1 MNTRPLRYNRRDTL
15 AAWLMLTPFLIFF
28 ALFVVYPIIMNFYY
42 SFTNYDLN
50 RAKWVGLKNYRRL
63 FKDTAFIMALKN
75 TSIYAL
81 FSVLALT
88 ILGFLTASALNRE
101 IRGLRFIRTLMI
113 FPYATSMTAVS
124 MIWLM
129 LLDPSTGLI
138 NKALRLM
145 GLSGVDWLFTVRTAL
160 PCLIFVNIWKN
171 IGYCMLIFLAGMQ
184 SVPVEIYE
192 AATVDGA
199 GRLRRIWHVTLPA
212 IRWTFLMLLIL
223 NMGNLL
229 AGGPVGSNFSQ
240 SRLIGNA
247 FTYTKSY
254 VLDLYSLEM
263 GMNNMRYSFATAI
276 SLCNSAMSM
285 ILLLSANKIT
295 ELLSGESLF

>member
-101 IRGLRFIRTLMI
+101 IRGLRFSRTLMI

-199 GRLRRIWHVTLPA
+199 SEGQKLIHVTAPMV
-212 IRWTFLMLLIL
+212 RPVTFFVSITTLLESFKTLYSTTTLVHQIYQRGFTEFKMGYAAAMSVVLLLIVL
-223 NMGNLL
+223 IVTLINVRF
-229 AGGPVGSNFSQ
+229 GG
-240 SRLIGNA
+240 RA
-247 FTYTKSY
+247 
-254 VLDLYSLEM
+254 E
-263 GMNNMRYSFATAI
+263 
-276 SLCNSAMSM
+276 
-285 ILLLSANKIT
+285 
-295 ELLSGESLF
+295 

>member
-199 GRLRRIWHVTLPA
+199 SEGQKLVHVTAPMV
-212 IRWTFLMLLIL
+212 RPVTFFVSITTLL
-223 NMGNLL
+223 
-229 AGGPVGSNFSQ
+229 
-240 SRLIGNA
+240 
-247 FTYTKSY
+247 
-254 VLDLYSLEM
+254 E
-263 GMNNMRYSFATAI
+263 SFKT
-276 SLCNSAMSM
+276 
-285 ILLLSANKIT
+285 
-295 ELLSGESLF
+295 F

>member
-63 FKDTAFIMALKN
+63 FKDAAFIMALKN

-199 GRLRRIWHVTLPA
+199 SEGQKLIHVTAPMV
-212 IRWTFLMLLIL
+212 RPVTFFVSITTLLESFKTFEQVKLMTGGDPLYSTTTIVHQIYQRGFTEFKMGYAAAMSVVLLLIVL
-223 NMGNLL
+223 IVTLINVRF
-229 AGGPVGSNFSQ
+229 GG
-240 SRLIGNA
+240 RA
-247 FTYTKSY
+247 
-254 VLDLYSLEM
+254 E
-263 GMNNMRYSFATAI
+263 
-276 SLCNSAMSM
+276 
-285 ILLLSANKIT
+285 
-295 ELLSGESLF
+295 